1 VAFRVLSGDQHPDHD
16 SIAAFRKQHLH
27 ALASLFRQ
35 VLRLCQEAGLV
46 KLGHIAIDGTKLKA
60 NASKHK
66 AMSYERMT
74 ETEKKLEEQIRK
86 LLAEAERVDAEEDAK
101 FGKGCRGDELPKE
114 LQRREDR
121 LRKIREA
128 KASLEK
134 EARDKARA
142 KAAEAEQK
150 QVEREQ
156 AETGK
161 KPSKRVAEVP
171 NPETALPDSKAQ
183 RNFTDPESRIMPDGA
198 NKGSFIQ
205 AYNAQ
210 IAVDAKAQVIVAAR
224 LTQSA
229 NDARQLVPMAETI
242 IANVGKLA
250 ETTTADAGYFSA
262 EAVEHSSLQGT
273 NLLVPPS
280 RQKHGAEPAPGSTEI
295 TASAAERMRCKVA
308 SEEGRALYK
317 MRKAIVEPVFG
328 QMKECRGLR
337 RVILRGFAAASDE
350 FQLMA
355 LGHNL
360 LKLFRYRPRLLPGH
374 A

>member
-1 VAFRVLSGDQHPDHD
+1 
-16 SIAAFRKQHLH
+16 
-27 ALASLFRQ
+27 
-35 VLRLCQEAGLV
+35 
-46 KLGHIAIDGTKLKA
+46 
-60 NASKHK
+60 
-66 AMSYERMT
+66 
-74 ETEKKLEEQIRK
+74 
-86 LLAEAERVDAEEDAK
+86 VDAEEDAQ
-101 FGKGCRGDELPKE
+101 FGKGWRGDELPKE

-142 KAAEAEQK
+142 KVALAKQQ
-150 QVEREQ
+150 QVERERTQ

-161 KPSKRVAEVP
+161 KPSGRVAEIP
-171 NPETALPDSKAQ
+171 DAETAVPDSKAQ

-198 NKGSFIQ
+198 NKGSFMQ

-210 IAVDAKAQVIVAAR
+210 IAVDGNAQVIVAAR

-229 NDARQLVPMAETI
+229 NDARQLVPMAEAI
-242 IANVGKLA
+242 VANVGKLA
-250 ETTTADAGYFSA
+250 DTTTADAGYFSA
-262 EAVEHSSLQGT
+262 EAVEHPSLQGT

-280 RQKHGAEPAPGSTEI
+280 RQKHGAEPAPGSKDPTAS
-295 TASAAERMRCKVA
+295 ASAAERMRYRVA

-337 RVILRGFAAASDE
+337 RVLLRGFAAANAE
-350 FQLMA
+350 FQIMA
-355 LGHNL
+355 LGHNV
-360 LKLFRYRPRLLPGH
+360 LKLFRYRPRLLPGP

>member
-1 VAFRVLSGDQHPDHD
+1 VTNIP
-16 SIAAFRKQHLH
+16 
-27 ALASLFRQ
+27 
-35 VLRLCQEAGLV
+35 
-46 KLGHIAIDGTKLKA
+46 
-60 NASKHK
+60 
-66 AMSYERMT
+66 
-74 ETEKKLEEQIRK
+74 
-86 LLAEAERVDAEEDAK
+86 
-101 FGKGCRGDELPKE
+101 
-114 LQRREDR
+114 
-121 LRKIREA
+121 IREA

-295 TASAAERMRCKVA
+295 TASAAERMR
-308 SEEGRALYK
+308 
-317 MRKAIVEPVFG
+317 KAIVEPVFRANEG
-328 QMKECRGLR
+328 VPRFAARHPARIRRCERRVPAHGAWPQPAEAVSLPAPPAARARLSPHPLAPRGGGLR
-337 RVILRGFAAASDE
+337 RVRCRRGYFGYPPETGGMSATVSPSASV
-350 FQLMA
+350 
-355 LGHNL
+355 
-360 LKLFRYRPRLLPGH
+360 
-374 A
+374 